1 MSDRV
6 EIPVALWEAVVE
18 LCFSEMPGY
27 YRGGADAVVEW
38 RLRGRAAGRWQLV
51 LDAESCEV
59 HRDGPFAPD
68 VCIEASD
75 LDFVAVCLGE
85 ADPRR
90 LALRGRIRPRGNL
103 LLAARMSR
111 WFAPPARG

>member
-1 MSDRV
+1 MTEHV
-6 EIPVALWEAVVE
+6 QVPVDLLRAMVD

-27 YRGGADAVVEW
+27 YRGGGDAVVEW
-38 RLRGRAAGRWQLV
+38 RLRGAAGGRWQLV
-51 LDAESCEV
+51 LTRDHCEV

-68 VCIEASD
+68 VRLEASD

-90 LALRGRIRPRGNL
+90 LALSGRIRPRGNL
-103 LLAARMSR
+103 LLAARVSR
-111 WFAPPARG
+111 WFAPPER